1 MSGVPQGSILELLL
15 FNMFLCDLFLIMVNI
30 DIVSYADDNMSY
42 ITENTI
48 EKVIQTLEDPSKTLF

>member
-1 MSGVPQGSILELLL
+1 MSGVSQGSILGLLL
-15 FNMFLCDLFLIMVNI
+15 FNIFLCDLFLIMVNI
-30 DIVSYADDNMSY
+30 DIASYADDNMSY